1 MPEAEI
7 TIPALFAALTGYQ
20 RTGTLKGAIDLDL
33 FTAIAEGNDTVVA
46 LARRVGANERG
57 VRILC
62 DSLAAM
68 GFLTKSGSRYGLA
81 AGCER
86 ILRKVHR
93 CLKPGGRAVTLEF
106 VPNDDRVSPPEA
118 ATFSLVMLVT
128 TPSGDAYT
136 FAELERMAKA
146 AGFARSDLHELPP
159 TFARV

>member
-33 FTAIAEGNDTVVA
+33 FTAIAEGNDTVAA

-68 GFLTKSGSRYGLA
+68 GFLTKSGNRYGLVAGGEAFLDRRSPTYA
-81 AGCER
+81 AAAADFIASPELSAHFTRVAGAV
-86 ILRKVHR
+86 RK
-93 CLKPGGRAVTLEF
+93 G
-106 VPNDDRVSPPEA
+106 
-118 ATFSLVMLVT
+118 
-128 TPSGDAYT
+128 
-136 FAELERMAKA
+136 
-146 AGFARSDLHELPP
+146 
-159 TFARV
+159 